1 MAEYSAIARP
11 YAQAVFELATTDGTM
26 DKWLSALQ
34 VLRVV
39 VSNEKMQKLITN
51 PSVEDK
57 RCGEL
62 MIDLCAE
69 QLDDKSRNFVRL
81 LAINGRLAI
90 IQEVARLYEEYRAEA
105 MRTVDAEILTALP
118 IGDAEQKSIA
128 AMLKK
133 RLNREVTLT
142 VKIDKSLIGGVIVR
156 AGDLVIDG
164 SVSGKLDKLR
174 LALVH

>member
-1 MAEYSAIARP
+1 MAENSAIARP
-11 YAQAVFELATTDGTM
+11 YAQAVFELATSDGTM
-26 DKWLSALQ
+26 DEWLSALQ
-34 VLRVV
+34 VLCAV
-39 VSNEKMQKLITN
+39 VSDEKVQKLIAN

-57 RCGEL
+57 RCAEL
-62 MIDLCAE
+62 LIDLCAE

-81 LAINGRLAI
+81 LAINGRLAMI
-90 IQEVARLYEEYRAEA
+90 PEIARLYEDYRAEA
-105 MRTVDAEILTALP
+105 MRIVDAEIFTALP
-118 IGDAEQKSIA
+118 IDDAEQKSVA

-142 VKIDKSLIGGVIVR
+142 VTVDKSLIGGVIVR